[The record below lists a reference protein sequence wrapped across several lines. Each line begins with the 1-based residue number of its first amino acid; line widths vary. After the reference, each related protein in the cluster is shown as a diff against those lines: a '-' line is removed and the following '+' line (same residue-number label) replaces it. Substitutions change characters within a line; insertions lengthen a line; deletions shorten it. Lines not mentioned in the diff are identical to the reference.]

1 MENRQELERQQ
12 ALATLNHKPIEEQLK
27 DLESAVL
34 SGWVSSLDAVM
45 AAKKMQQMLDTL
57 KKNINDSAM
66 MEMDSF
72 QKRLYVSSLGKI
84 EKRATATRYSY
95 KHIDKWAEK
104 KAELKEIEDAA
115 KLAARSTTTLFD
127 NEGVEIEQ
135 AHQSGGGETI
145 FITLK
150 K

>member
-1 MENRQELERQQ
+1 MENREEQERQQ

-27 DLESAVL
+27 DLENAVL

-45 AAKKMQQMLDTL
+45 AAKKVQQMLDTL

-72 QKRLYVSSLGKI
+72 QNGYVSSLGKI
-84 EKRATATRYSY
+84 EKRNTATRYSF

-104 KAELKEIEDAA
+104 KAELKDIEDAA
-115 KLAARSTTTLFD
+115 KLAARSTTPLYD
-127 NEGVEIEQ
+127 NEGAEIEQ

-145 FITLK
+145 FITLNK
-150 K
+150 

>member
-1 MENRQELERQQ
+1 MENREEQERQQ
-12 ALATLNHKPIEEQLK
+12 ALSTLNHKPIEDQLK

-72 QKRLYVSSLGKI
+72 QNGYVSSLGKI

-95 KHIDKWAEK
+95 KHIDKWAQK

-115 KLAARSTTTLFD
+115 KLASRSTTPLYD
-127 NEGVEIEQ
+127 NEGAEIEQ

>member
-1 MENRQELERQQ
+1 MENRQELDRQQ
-12 ALATLNHKPIEEQLK
+12 ALATLNHQPIEEQLK
-27 DLESAVL
+27 DLENAVL

-66 MEMDSF
+66 IEMESF
-72 QKRLYVSSLGKI
+72 RNGYTSSLGKI

-115 KLAARSTTTLFD
+115 KLAARSTTTIFD
-127 NEGVEIEQ
+127 NEGLEIEQ

-145 FITLK
+145 FITLNK
-150 K
+150 